1 MLVYDHGKLISQT
14 EIIDEN
20 EDESVKNPPAF
31 GTIKKVEDIKAIAS
45 E

>member
-20 EDESVKNPPAF
+20 EEENTKEPPAF
-31 GTIKKVEDIKAIAS
+31 GTMKKVEDIKAIAS
-45 E
+45 